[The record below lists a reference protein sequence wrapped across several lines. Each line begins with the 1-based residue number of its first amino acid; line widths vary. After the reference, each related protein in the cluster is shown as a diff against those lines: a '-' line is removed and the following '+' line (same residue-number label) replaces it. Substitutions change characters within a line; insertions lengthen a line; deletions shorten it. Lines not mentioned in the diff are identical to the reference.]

1 MKNSQRPVV
10 VFDSGLG
17 GISVLKKL
25 IATMPNESFVYY
37 GDSANAPYG
46 PRAPHEIC
54 RLTVEGVA
62 RLDSLQPKAIV
73 IACNTATAAA
83 QDALEH
89 AYPHIPVIGIE
100 PAVRRAVQENPGGRI
115 LSLATAGTLA
125 SARYQRQLQEIAAS
139 EQVVS
144 IAAPGIVNYVEDG
157 MRDREGV
164 VAYLRRLFAPWQLA
178 RFDGVVLGCTHFPF
192 ASAEIQEALGCPVR
206 FYEQSDTVA
215 RETRRRLAEAGTA
228 SEDDNGGGVTIMN
241 SANEKTMLSF
251 SWQLFSTMSGCV

>member
-1 MKNSQRPVV
+1 M
-10 VFDSGLG
+10 LG
-17 GISVLKKL
+17 DL
-25 IATMPNESFVYY
+25 
-37 GDSANAPYG
+37 
-46 PRAPHEIC
+46 PRY
-54 RLTVEGVA
+54 A
-62 RLDSLQPKAIV
+62 R
-73 IACNTATAAA
+73 
-83 QDALEH
+83 H
-89 AYPHIPVIGIE
+89 
-100 PAVRRAVQENPGGRI
+100 VRSP
-115 LSLATAGTLA
+115 
-125 SARYQRQLQEIAAS
+125 RYQRQLQEIAAS

-164 VAYLRRLFAPWQLA
+164 VAYLRRLFAPWQPA

-192 ASAEIQEALGCPVR
+192 ASAEIQEALGGPVR

>member
-1 MKNSQRPVV
+1 M
-10 VFDSGLG
+10 
-17 GISVLKKL
+17 
-25 IATMPNESFVYY
+25 
-37 GDSANAPYG
+37 
-46 PRAPHEIC
+46 
-54 RLTVEGVA
+54 
-62 RLDSLQPKAIV
+62 
-73 IACNTATAAA
+73 
-83 QDALEH
+83 
-89 AYPHIPVIGIE
+89 IGIE

-164 VAYLRRLFAPWQLA
+164 VAYLRRLFAPWQPA

-192 ASAEIQEALGCPVR
+192 ASAEIQEALGGPVR